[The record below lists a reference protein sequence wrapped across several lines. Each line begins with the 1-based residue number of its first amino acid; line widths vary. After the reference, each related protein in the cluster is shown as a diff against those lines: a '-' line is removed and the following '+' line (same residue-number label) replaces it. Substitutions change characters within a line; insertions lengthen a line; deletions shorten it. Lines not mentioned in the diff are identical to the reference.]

1 MGKYGRS
8 FLATVFIQV
17 NMYLQPRLLDRP
29 LRHPDHLQLDHT
41 MREHQINVAAAVV
54 IVVIVVVVVAVAVI
68 VVSVIVIV
76 GGISN
81 QLKTISSFL
90 EKRRLPEIKG

>member
-1 MGKYGRS
+1 MHA
-8 FLATVFIQV
+8 LPI
-17 NMYLQPRLLDRP
+17 LLDRP
-29 LRHPDHLQLDHT
+29 LWHPDHFQLDHT
-41 MREHQINVAAAVV
+41 MREHRMNVVAAAVV
-54 IVVIVVVVVAVAVI
+54 IVVVVAVI
-68 VVSVIVIV
+68 VVSVIVIIVVVVIVSV

>member
-1 MGKYGRS
+1 
-8 FLATVFIQV
+8 
-17 NMYLQPRLLDRP
+17 
-29 LRHPDHLQLDHT
+29 
-41 MREHQINVAAAVV
+41 MREHQINVVAAV
-54 IVVIVVVVVAVAVI
+54 IIVVVVV
-68 VVSVIVIV
+68 VVVVVVIVIV

>member
-1 MGKYGRS
+1 MC
-8 FLATVFIQV
+8 
-17 NMYLQPRLLDRP
+17 LQPRLLDRP

-41 MREHQINVAAAVV
+41 MREHQINVAAAA
-54 IVVIVVVVVAVAVI
+54 VVIVVVVAIVVVVTVI

>member
-1 MGKYGRS
+1 
-8 FLATVFIQV
+8 
-17 NMYLQPRLLDRP
+17 MYLQPRLLDRP

-41 MREHQINVAAAVV
+41 MREHRMNVVAAAVV
-54 IVVIVVVVVAVAVI
+54 IVVIVAIVVVVVAVVVIVSVGGVIAVI